1 MAIIKFN
8 GEYFSVK
15 DTLNCGQVFRFTD
28 APGDKFIICTTDK
41 CAVCY
46 NKGDYAYIECNDGDE
61 DYFFNYFDLERDY
74 SQIVCYVQQKGIK
87 ILSDAVTKGKGV
99 RILNQDKTEMLFSFI
114 VSQNNNIPRIKKII
128 DSLCK
133 KLGKKH
139 SFNGQDYYAFPTVQA
154 LASVDEDFYKSIGLG
169 YRAGYIKATADLIN
183 NGYSLEVL
191 TALSTKDLKE
201 ELKKLH
207 GVGPKVADCVTLF
220 GFHRAD
226 SFPVDTW
233 IEKLYYQDFSGT
245 AKNRNHITNYFLQE
259 FGDYSGYIQQYLF
272 HYKRNGAD

>member
-1 MAIIKFN
+1 MAIIKYD

-15 DTLNCGQVFRFTD
+15 DTLYCGQVFRFTEF
-28 APGDKFIICTTDK
+28 AKDKFKIYTTDK

-46 NKGDYAYIECNDGDE
+46 NDGAYAYIECNDGDE
-61 DYFFNYFDLERDY
+61 DYFKNYFDLDRDY
-74 SQIVCYVQQKGIK
+74 AKIVDYAKSKGVK
-87 ILSDAVTKGKGV
+87 VLSDAVAVGKGI

-128 DSLCK
+128 NTLCER
-133 KLGKKH
+133 LGKKIT
-139 SFNGQDYYAFPTVQA
+139 FNGEDYFTFPTVQA
-154 LASVDEDFYKSIGLG
+154 LASVGEDFYKSIGLG

-183 NGYSLEVL
+183 NGYSLDLL

-201 ELKKLH
+201 ELKKIH

-233 IEKLYYQDFSGT
+233 IEKLYFEDFLGT
-245 AKNRNHITNYFLQE
+245 LKNRAHITDFFLKE
-259 FGDYSGYIQQYLF
+259 FGEYSGYVQQYLF
-272 HYKRNGAD
+272 HYKRNG